1 MKRTSKHITD
11 SDRNADEEMM
21 ETSQEKPN
29 EQQSTTVA
37 RLICG
42 KLRVFS
48 NDALKKTVASYI
60 DYETDAFD
68 RIDAGPRYGLPIDM
82 WTDGFEDYK
91 FHPHEPWAYFRN
103 GYSLDDDCVPIM
115 ICDDPYVP
123 YEFEQKVSDKD
134 IMLVYEFVKTNR
146 DLLLRRADMKIG
158 MVDYYKALKGL
169 PVEESASDFND
180 PPQAT
185 ELTPEQEKLEGIK
198 RFVRNVLNEI
208 NRSDS
213 DS

>member
-1 MKRTSKHITD
+1 M
-11 SDRNADEEMM
+11 
-21 ETSQEKPN
+21 
-29 EQQSTTVA
+29 
-37 RLICG
+37 
-42 KLRVFS
+42 
-48 NDALKKTVASYI
+48 
-60 DYETDAFD
+60 
-68 RIDAGPRYGLPIDM
+68 
-82 WTDGFEDYK
+82 
-91 FHPHEPWAYFRN
+91 
-103 GYSLDDDCVPIM
+103 
-115 ICDDPYVP
+115 P

-169 PVEESASDFND
+169 PFEESASDFND

-208 NRSDS
+208 NR
-213 DS
+213 